1 MKPAFYGDVELIN
14 ARWDLESG
22 RSVDFRIGGDG
33 FERMHPFKTFQRARG
48 GRLGTRFM
56 AVCVDEKL
64 VSRIEGEVMLKGW
77 TETATGGQQVSLWL
91 DNESSLHPF
100 AGCRARKRDEPG
112 EMFKLSMVVLDE
124 IEEEP
129 PPQEGQVRSMK
140 PSQIAHLLVVRNPMF
155 IRYLKETKPTMAQ
168 WDPDV
173 AKRYVKTR
181 LGIESLGDLDK
192 LPAKAQEYREQIEK
206 PFERWK
212 GGH

>member
-22 RSVDFRIGGDG
+22 RSVDFRIGGNG

-56 AVCVDEKL
+56 AVIVDEL
-64 VSRIEGEVMLKGW
+64 RVARVNGEVMLKNW

-100 AGCRARKRDEPG
+100 AGCRARKRDDPG
-112 EMFKLSMVVLDE
+112 EMFKLSLVEIDE
-124 IEEEP
+124 VEEQP
-129 PPQEGQVRSMK
+129 PMEGEMRVQK
-140 PSQIAHLLVVRNPMF
+140 PSQQAHNLVVRNPMF
-155 IRYLKETKPTMAQ
+155 IRYLKETKPTMAN

-173 AKRYVKTR
+173 AKRYVKAR
-181 LGIESLGDLDK
+181 LGVESLGDLDK
-192 LPAKAQEYREQIEK
+192 LPAKAREYQEQIVN
-206 PFERWK
+206 PYERWK